1 MTCRIMPR
9 KSRPRRDLARLD
21 PCLPRPSRAC
31 SRPRSMLMT
40 FAPRTI
46 STVRCSGSR
55 ESRSSKGATCSI
67 GAARASCSS
76 SIRRA
81 RPAIPTSVN
90 GAPVPMHGASGAGH
104 MALAV
109 SNAELPAW
117 RAHLE
122 ANGVAIESEVTWPR
136 GGRSLYVRD
145 PAGNSVELAS
155 PLLWGLRGVARIDHG
170 SMARARNS
178 GIACK

>member
-1 MTCRIMPR
+1 MP
-9 KSRPRRDLARLD
+9 PTPLARVLETALYADDLRAADHFYRTVLGLERIAFVEGRHVFYRCGEGVVLIFD
-21 PCLPRPSRAC
+21 PA
-31 SRPRSMLMT
+31 
-40 FAPRTI
+40 
-46 STVRCSGSR
+46 ST
-55 ESRSSKGATCSI
+55 ATV
-67 GAARASCSS
+67 
-76 SIRRA
+76 
-81 RPAIPTSVN
+81 PTTVN

-136 GGRSLYVRD
+136 GGRSIYVRD

-155 PLLWGLRGVARIDHG
+155 PLLWGLAE
-170 SMARARNS
+170 
-178 GIACK
+178 